1 MRSAVVPSQK
11 GKGSRRAVRPALGT
25 LATGEKGRGSLPF
38 RFRPAGVR
46 ATLPE
51 GSIMELSDRELWTV
65 IHGLILGT
73 LFLLAFAGGL
83 AGLWSLRPGMITT
96 EGIKERMRRLYVG
109 VWVMAVTAW
118 LTVITGTWIVYP
130 WYRVKLAPAGNDL
143 YAGCAGAIVPGP
155 SCSPR
160 DFLKSNV
167 SGTTSGWHS
176 LGMEWK
182 EHVSWA
188 APILA
193 TAAAFLVVYY
203 GPRLIARK
211 WLRTAVIVMFVGA
224 FAAAVVGGAFG
235 AFLNK
240 IAPII

>member
-1 MRSAVVPSQK
+1 
-11 GKGSRRAVRPALGT
+11 
-25 LATGEKGRGSLPF
+25 
-38 RFRPAGVR
+38 
-46 ATLPE
+46 
-51 GSIMELSDRELWTV
+51 MELSSRETWTV
-65 IHGLILGT
+65 IHGLVFGT

-83 AGLWSLRPGMITT
+83 AGLWSLRPGLLTT
-96 EGIKERMRRLYVG
+96 EGIKERMKRLYIG
-109 VWVMAVTAW
+109 VWVMAVAAW
-118 LTVITGTWIVYP
+118 GAVITGSWIVYP
-130 WYRVKLAPAGNDL
+130 WYRVKLAPVGDNA
-143 YAGCAGAIVPGP
+143 YAGCADAIVPNA

-167 SGTTSGWHS
+167 SGQTDLWHN

-203 GPRLIARK
+203 GPRLISRP
-211 WLRTAVIVMFVGA
+211 WLRAAVITMFVAA

-240 IAPII
+240 IAPVL

>member
-1 MRSAVVPSQK
+1 
-11 GKGSRRAVRPALGT
+11 
-25 LATGEKGRGSLPF
+25 
-38 RFRPAGVR
+38 
-46 ATLPE
+46 
-51 GSIMELSDRELWTV
+51 MELSSRETWTV
-65 IHGLILGT
+65 IHGLVFGT

-83 AGLWSLRPGMITT
+83 AGLWSLRPGLLTT
-96 EGIKERMRRLYVG
+96 EGIKERMKRLYIG
-109 VWVMAVTAW
+109 VWVMAVAAW
-118 LTVITGTWIVYP
+118 GAVITGSWIVYP
-130 WYRVKLAPAGNDL
+130 WYRVKLAPVGDNA
-143 YAGCAGAIVPGP
+143 YAGCADAIVPNA

-167 SGTTSGWHS
+167 SGQTDLWHN

-188 APILA
+188 APILV

-203 GPRLIARK
+203 GPRLISRP
-211 WLRTAVIVMFVGA
+211 WLRAAVITMFVAA

-240 IAPII
+240 IAPVL